1 VNELEEVAE
10 RIESAAAESWYAA
23 GTDVGA
29 RAITARDGGVLAVSF
44 EGSRD
49 PMLNRVLGLGV
60 GLPAT
65 RAGVE
70 TLVGWFGARHAER
83 FLVHVS
89 PSALPAELRDWL
101 IAAGLRPFRGWV
113 KFARGR
119 ELVTPPETS
128 LSVRAAGPELR
139 DDFARI
145 ACQAFGLP
153 KETQSLTA
161 ALCGRP
167 PWHCFVSFAGETPA
181 GIGALYVEDGV
192 GWLGF
197 GATLPAFRGRGGQS
211 AVLAARLEAAL
222 DAGCRVV
229 ITETG
234 EAVPG
239 DKQHSYR
246 NISRAGF
253 RELYLRENFVGG
265 PPKKT

>member
-1 VNELEEVAE
+1 MNELEEIAE
-10 RIESAAAESWYAA
+10 RIESAAAESLYAA
-23 GTDVGA
+23 GVNVGA
-29 RAITARDGGVLAVSF
+29 PTVTARDGGVLAMSF

-60 GLPAT
+60 ALPAT
-65 RAGVE
+65 RSGLE
-70 TLVGWFGARHAER
+70 TLVDWFGARRAER

-89 PSALPAELRDWL
+89 PSARPAELRDWL
-101 IAAGLRPFRGWV
+101 IASGLRPFRGWM
-113 KFARGR
+113 KFTRGR
-119 ELVTPPETS
+119 EVVARPETS
-128 LSVRAAGPELR
+128 LSVRAAGPELC

-145 ACQAFGLP
+145 ACQAFGMP
-153 KETQSLTA
+153 KETHALTA

-167 PWHCFVSFAGETPA
+167 AWHCFVSFAGETPA
-181 GIGALYVEDGV
+181 GIGALYVEDGA

-197 GATLPAFRGRGGQS
+197 GATLPEFRGRGGQA
-211 AVLAARLEAAL
+211 AVMAARLEVAL

-246 NISRAGF
+246 NILRSGF
-253 RELYLRENFVGG
+253 REQYLRENFLGAA
-265 PPKKT
+265 PNP